1 MYILLQRGKL
11 LQSGAAL
18 MYYKLGQV
26 LLKIGAAFLY
36 CKTGQVVLKGREG
49 ITKWGNYQKVRQ

>member
-36 CKTGQVVLKGREG
+36 RKTGQVVLKGREG
-49 ITKWGNYQKVRQ
+49 ITK